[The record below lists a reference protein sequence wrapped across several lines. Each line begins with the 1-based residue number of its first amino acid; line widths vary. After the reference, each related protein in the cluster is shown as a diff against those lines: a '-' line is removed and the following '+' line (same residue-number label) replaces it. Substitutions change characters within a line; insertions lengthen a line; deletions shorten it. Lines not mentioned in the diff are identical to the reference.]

1 MKNKAILSFIKASLA
16 GLIMASCAIVE
27 EYEPTKEERLKMT
40 IVGPTFT
47 KGMAQEDSLLCIMA
61 YQTNKTLMLLHQIKE
76 VDGVFFLDLTEDD
89 IRELSIPES
98 LYNDVMEMIDGANE

>member
-1 MKNKAILSFIKASLA
+1 
-16 GLIMASCAIVE
+16 MASCAIVE
-27 EYEPTKEERLKMT
+27 EYEPTTEERFNMT

-76 VDGVFFLDLTEDD
+76 KDGVFFLDLTDED

-98 LYNDVMEMIDGANE
+98 LYHNVMEMIDGANEINK